1 MLNLREKIKSR
12 NTPKKKK
19 SWNVLIYNRKIKSY
33 DTPMRKLYTQLVYF
47 SIQIGRIEELQLKLS
62 IC

>member
-33 DTPMRKLYTQLVYF
+33 DTPMRKLYTQLHIIRVHL
-47 SIQIGRIEELQLKLS
+47 EK
-62 IC
+62 